1 MTGHLYVVGTPIGN
15 LADLSQRARETLGS
29 VDLVA
34 AEDTRRTGRLLAH
47 LGLKVRMLSLFEG
60 NERQRID
67 ELLDRLREGE
77 RVALV
82 SDAGMPAVSDP
93 GFRLLRAA
101 VDAGVEIS
109 VVPGPSAVTAALV
122 VSGLPTDRWVFEG
135 FLPRRPSER
144 RERLRALA
152 HDPRTVV
159 LFESP
164 LRVITLL
171 RDVLVEL
178 GDRRAAVAREL
189 TKLHEEV
196 VRGRVSEVIASLL
209 DSGRALMS
217 SAGRVA
223 EQDARGLRVVVLV
236 EHAVLR
242 VREVHEPEVARDQ
255 PDGQDRDDWPV
266 EPLDLG
272 VHAQR
277 WARGAL
283 HERRCG
289 PGERGHPT
297 DGTAGMPFRRG
308 VRPCVWIRSFSRTTN
323 WSPW

>member
-1 MTGHLYVVGTPIGN
+1 VSGHLYVVGTPIGN
-15 LADLSQRARETLGS
+15 LGDLSDRARETLAA

-34 AEDTRRTGRLLAH
+34 AEDTRRTGKLLAH
-47 LGLKVRMLSLFEG
+47 AGIRARMLSLFEG

-67 ELLDRLREGE
+67 ELLERLSEGAT
-77 RVALV
+77 VALV

-101 VDAGVEIS
+101 VEAGIGIS

-144 RERLRALA
+144 RSRLRALA

-164 LRVITLL
+164 LRVVTLL

-189 TKLHEEV
+189 TKIHEEV
-196 VRGRVSEVIASLL
+196 LRGRVSEVLAMLL
-209 DSGRALMS
+209 DS
-217 SAGRVA
+217 
-223 EQDARGLRVVVLV
+223 EPRGEIVVVLEGAETPEAALSEMV
-236 EHAVLR
+236 DEAGRL
-242 VREVHEPEVARDQ
+242 VRDGMRKREAAAAVARASGGSANEIYRALIDSE
-255 PDGQDRDDWPV
+255 V
-266 EPLDLG
+266 ET
-272 VHAQR
+272 
-277 WARGAL
+277 
-283 HERRCG
+283 E
-289 PGERGHPT
+289 
-297 DGTAGMPFRRG
+297 
-308 VRPCVWIRSFSRTTN
+308 
-323 WSPW
+323 